1 MKTLLTIILTIG
13 FIKQASSQCK
23 RPCLPDEVCQP
34 FTSLINESTSP
45 PVTFSGYECNCIST
59 LYDNPDFKALLKQL
73 PISCNPLQFS
83 VNISSCLGRT
93 MSEFDYLLPDEN
105 IQENQC
111 FNKVYSPDF
120 GIATFNYNFTSS
132 DPNCVAVI
140 SVNATHV
147 TTSINVLFETNK
159 TAPMIFYNDINV
171 NYSCSYPLNYNVS
184 LDVGLN
190 PYISTNNISV
200 TGSGTYVTTMQLY
213 KYSDYTVPYKVSDM
227 PIRLTVESPL
237 YIGASVQGAD
247 PKLFLKVSSC
257 YATPTQYS
265 NDSVQYPIIA
275 GGCPIPGSPGVHFDL
290 NGVAHVVY
298 FYIKL
303 FKFTTSETV
312 YLHCTFTLC
321 STDCLNDCSQKSL
334 GDNNDPATPSHTAGP
349 IDQVK
354 NGNGVSTSGA
364 GTIACTVYI

>member
-1 MKTLLTIILTIG
+1 MKILLTIILTIG
-13 FIKQASSQCK
+13 FIKQASSQCDP
-23 RPCLPDEVCQP
+23 PCLPDEVCQP
-34 FTSLINESTSP
+34 FFDIYDQTASP
-45 PVTFSGYECNCIST
+45 AVTISGYECNCNST
-59 LYDNPDFKALLKQL
+59 LYDYPDFKALLKEQT
-73 PISCNPLQFS
+73 ISCNPLQFS
-83 VNISSCLGRT
+83 VNISQCLGRR
-93 MSEFDYLLPDEN
+93 MIALGFFLPNEN
-105 IQENQC
+105 TQQNHC
-111 FNKVYSPDF
+111 FYKEYSNEP
-120 GIATFNYNFTSS
+120 GIATYNYNFTSS

-147 TTSINVLFETNK
+147 TTSINVLFETDK
-159 TAPMIFYNDINV
+159 TAPVIFYNDINV

-213 KYSDYTVPYKVSDM
+213 KDSKYAVPYTVSDM
-227 PIRLTVESPL
+227 PIHLTVESPL

-265 NDSVQYPIIA
+265 NDSVQYPIIS
-275 GGCPIPGSPGVHFDL
+275 GGCPIPGSTGVHFDI

-303 FKFTTSETV
+303 FAFTTSDKV
-312 YLHCTFTLC
+312 FFHCMFTLC
-321 STDCLNDCSQKSL
+321 STDCLN
-334 GDNNDPATPSHTAGP
+334 
-349 IDQVK
+349 
-354 NGNGVSTSGA
+354 VSYNLYFLCQFNC
-364 GTIACTVYI
+364 I